1 MLRFFI
7 VLLTLALG
15 NAGNSTRE
23 GHRSDP
29 RIKTHGRHN
38 ISQSP
43 IGIKKNGSVPIR
55 GLNRGGDR
63 RQENASTIPAPHPLE
78 RIALPRISDAIKKS
92 RGRCKLLL
100 LGDSIVYYLRRNVSE
115 WTSYSDKWGAINAG
129 VPGDKTENLLF
140 RLGTEQ
146 FQNLTSPSLVT
157 TLIGTNN
164 VGSGDTAEQTFAGV
178 GLAMKLVQKQFQTSV
193 LVLYSLLP
201 RGAENLNKVIRE
213 INIKLQAEYGKSGS
227 RVRFLDVYNRFL
239 DGQGINQ
246 GLYEHDRLHLNN
258 RGSTILLSALD
269 EFLAEVPAHAPPP
282 SPATATKKTKTAGN
296 KTQTSTS
303 SVPRAA
309 KKISLAAP
317 STVPDPV
324 DDPVDDSDPVH
335 VNFNVNIT
343 GPVSY
348 IPVTPQRSILGWLLG
363 SILGLLLG
371 KAQGP

>member
-1 MLRFFI
+1 MLHIFI
-7 VLLTLALG
+7 LLTLALG
-15 NAGNSTRE
+15 
-23 GHRSDP
+23 
-29 RIKTHGRHN
+29 KTHGRHN
-38 ISQSP
+38 ISQSL

-55 GLNRGGDR
+55 GLNRGGNR
-63 RQENASTIPAPHPLE
+63 RQENASTTPAPHPLE

-115 WTSYSDKWGAINAG
+115 WTSYFDKWGAINAG

-178 GLAMKLVQKQFQTSV
+178 SLAMKLVQKQFQTSV

-227 RVRFLDVYNRFL
+227 RVRFLDVYTRFL

-269 EFLAEVPAHAPPP
+269 EFLAAVPAHAPPP
-282 SPATATKKTKTAGN
+282 SPATATKKAKTAGN

-303 SVPRAA
+303 AVPRAA

-317 STVPDPV
+317 LTVPDPL
-324 DDPVDDSDPVH
+324 SM
-335 VNFNVNIT
+335 T
-343 GPVSY
+343 LSM
-348 IPVTPQRSILGWLLG
+348 TLTLSMSISM
-363 SILGLLLG
+363 SISLVLSVIFLSRHN
-371 KAQGP
+371 APY